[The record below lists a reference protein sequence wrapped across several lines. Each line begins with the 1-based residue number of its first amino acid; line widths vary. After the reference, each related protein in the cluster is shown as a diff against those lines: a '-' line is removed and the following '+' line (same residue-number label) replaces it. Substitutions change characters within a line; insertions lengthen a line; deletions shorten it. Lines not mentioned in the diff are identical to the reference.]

1 MLVAR
6 AFLWRQRAIAAR
18 TSFSPLL
25 TSLRWSSSGS
35 PPDGDDD
42 DIAKARKATVL
53 AKLRAEEANAKANA
67 AAYAD
72 KVKAEAAE
80 AANRADKVK
89 AEAAEAAN
97 RADKAKAETATET
110 QNTRK
115 AALEADAAADAAA
128 ANKRKAALE
137 AEAAADAA
145 AANKRKA
152 ALEAEAA
159 ADAAAANK
167 RKAALEVE
175 AAGENK
181 WARRAAVG
189 TLLLT
194 TSALFLGAA
203 YLAYDEL
210 THSKVFVRWRMKRV
224 LRAGPPDDALP
235 PLVPEN
241 RRFALREPHLV
252 AGSPLLVL
260 GPSGSGKSSLMAKMV
275 RDLKAKKV
283 PVAYFSTRT
292 SVDEKPN
299 SQTLSGGQ
307 ALVLA
312 AHKFCEAV
320 GYPERPSRLSQLSQ
334 LKVLGASFTVPTG
347 PAHVSVVYE
356 AENQFA
362 AAISELFAVC
372 AELSA
377 EESTTPFIVLDELH
391 DLMSERLRKVGGENL
406 FALIANKALADC
418 LDRGKVEFVAA
429 ASGSELPTSLAELTK
444 LRGDRVRLFFT
455 DDPTEEAVAARFK
468 AQGYS
473 QTTAQRIISSCG
485 TRLRVLKPFLTSD
498 SSLTEA
504 QVAAELDDINAKAT
518 AAVRSLLRRAKGAE
532 VSKDLVAVL
541 DKLGKD
547 KVVVLADLPPVLLSP
562 FPNNVLYQG
571 KAERV
576 MFQSLPLKKAWK
588 ELR

>member
-1 MLVAR
+1 MSLLAR
-6 AFLWRQRAIAAR
+6 SLLWHQRVYAAR

-25 TSLRWSSSGS
+25 SLRWSSSGS

-42 DIAKARKATVL
+42 FVKARKAAEL
-53 AKLRAEEANAKANA
+53 AKLRAE
-67 AAYAD
+67 
-72 KVKAEAAE
+72 AAE
-80 AANRADKVK
+80 AVNRA
-89 AEAAEAAN
+89 
-97 RADKAKAETATET
+97 ATEGE
-110 QNTRK
+110 NTRK
-115 AALEADAAADAAA
+115 RALEADAAGE
-128 ANKRKAALE
+128 NKRKAK
-137 AEAAADAA
+137 AEAD
-145 AANKRKA
+145 
-152 ALEAEAA
+152 
-159 ADAAAANK
+159 
-167 RKAALEVE
+167 

-181 WARRAAVG
+181 WARRAAVGAAVG

-210 THSKVFVRWRMKRV
+210 THSKVFVRWRMKRI

-235 PLVPEN
+235 PSVPKD
-241 RRFALREPHLV
+241 RRFALAEPMLV

-292 SVDEKPN
+292 AIDEKPN
-299 SQTLSGGQ
+299 GQALSGGQ
-307 ALVLA
+307 ALILA

-320 GYPERPSRLSQLSQ
+320 GYPERPSLLSQW
-334 LKVLGASFTVPTG
+334 KVKNATVNVPTG
-347 PAHVSVVYE
+347 PAQVSVVYE

-362 AAISELFAVC
+362 AAINELFAVS
-372 AELSA
+372 AELRA
-377 EESTTPFIVLDELH
+377 EEGTAPFILLDELH

-406 FALIANKALADC
+406 FALVANNALAYC
-418 LDRGKVEFVAA
+418 LDRGQVEFVAA
-429 ASGSELPTSLAELTK
+429 ASGSELATSLAELTK

-473 QTTAQRIISSCG
+473 DSTAQRIISSCG
-485 TRLRVLKPFLTSD
+485 TRLRVLKPFLTPD
-498 SSLTEA
+498 SSLTEEK
-504 QVAAELDDINAKAT
+504 VAVELDDIKAKA
-518 AAVRSLLRRAKGAE
+518 ASSVKSLLRRAKGAE
-532 VSKDLVAVL
+532 VRKDLEAVL
-541 DKLGKD
+541 NKLGND
-547 KVVVLADLPPVLLSP
+547 EAVDLEDLPPSLLSP

-571 KAERV
+571 KAETV
-576 MFQSLPLKKAWK
+576 MFQSLPVKKAWK